1 MITICYIIR
10 HGLTVNAK
18 EKRYTGHLDVNLSQE
33 GEEQMERLAFHLS
46 TSANNSLDSV
56 YCSDLIRAKRS
67 AEIIG
72 WAFGIKKPIIVPD
85 FRECSFGHWEGLTFD
100 EIMQTYPE
108 EFDAWAKSP
117 LEFMPIGGESIM
129 DVRSRVMPFFN
140 NIVAENRGKKIA
152 IVAHGGVNRIILCEL
167 LGIPLQNI
175 FKIGQDFGALNV
187 CIFHDEV
194 PVLKLMNYMVNP
206 GQT

>member
-18 EKRYTGHLDVNLSQE
+18 EKRYTGHLDVPLSQE
-33 GEEQMERLAFHLS
+33 GEEQMEQLAFHLL
-46 TSANNSLDSV
+46 TGANNSLDSV

-72 WAFGIKKPIIVPD
+72 RAFELKPIIVPD
-85 FRECSFGHWEGLTFD
+85 FRECSFGRWEGMTFD
-100 EIMQTYPE
+100 EIMENYPG
-108 EFDAWAKSP
+108 EFEAWAKSP
-117 LEFMPIGGESIM
+117 LEFLSIGGESIM
-129 DVRSRVMPFFN
+129 DVRYRVMPLFY
-140 NIVAENRGKKIA
+140 NIIAEKKGKRIA

-167 LGIPLQNI
+167 LGIPLKNI

-187 CIFHDEV
+187 CIFHDEF
-194 PVLKLMNYMVNP
+194 PVLKLMNYTVNP